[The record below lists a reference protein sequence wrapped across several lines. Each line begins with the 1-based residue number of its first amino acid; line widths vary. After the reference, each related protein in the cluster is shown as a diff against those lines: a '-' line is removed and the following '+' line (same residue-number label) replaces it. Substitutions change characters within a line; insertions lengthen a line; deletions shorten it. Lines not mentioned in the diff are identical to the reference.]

1 MSSPGGE
8 VPPTGRSLETRFCEV
23 LDIKDGEITGARSYF
38 DLAGIMIQ
46 LGLMPAPE
54 GAEA

>member
-23 LDIKDGEITGARSYF
+23 LDIRDGKITDARSYF